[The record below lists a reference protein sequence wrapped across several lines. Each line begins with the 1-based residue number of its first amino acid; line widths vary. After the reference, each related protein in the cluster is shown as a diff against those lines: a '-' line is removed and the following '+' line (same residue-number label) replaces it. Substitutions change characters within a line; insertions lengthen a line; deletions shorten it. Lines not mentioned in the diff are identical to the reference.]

1 MTYGSP
7 APVPIIPPARE
18 GRRRRFSETDKRK
31 MVEEAMRPNARL
43 SEVARCY
50 GISARVLFR
59 WKQELT
65 SAAAPMFVAVE
76 IADPAL
82 SDRGY
87 SIILSSSSHGIP
99 DSSWQ
104 KKSGQNDCL

>member
-1 MTYGSP
+1 
-7 APVPIIPPARE
+7 
-18 GRRRRFSETDKRK
+18 
-31 MVEEAMRPNARL
+31 MRPNARL

-104 KKSGQNDCL
+104 KSPAKMIASLNASRP